1 MDGAWRG
8 EAKRGGAGAA
18 GCEDGEEGGEA
29 ARSGTITEQA
39 ASVVALHCVAA
50 GYVGDGRGF
59 RAFRNLWS
67 RYAPELLR
75 RRHPTKPTRAVE
87 YILVGT
93 LLRPNEYFPQ
103 DQLI

>member
-50 GYVGDGRGF
+50 GYVGSGDGREL
-59 RAFRNLWS
+59 RNFVH
-67 RYAPELLR
+67 RYLPANLPKTGATGPKGLQ
-75 RRHPTKPTRAVE
+75 AVE
-87 YILVGT
+87 YILTVS
-93 LLRPNEYFPQ
+93 LNIFPQ
-103 DQLI
+103 DFG

>member
-59 RAFRNLWS
+59 RNLWS

-75 RRHPTKPTRAVE
+75 RRHPTKEAQAVE
-87 YILVGT
+87 YIYSY
-93 LLRPNEYFPQ
+93 LLTIYFHRIPG
-103 DQLI
+103 

>member
-50 GYVGDGRGF
+50 GYVGSGDGGESF
-59 RAFRNLWS
+59 V
-67 RYAPELLR
+67 RYSDKIVGGRLPR
-75 RRHPTKPTRAVE
+75 RRHPTKAAQVCR
-87 YILVGT
+87 IHLLGT
-93 LLRPNEYFPQ
+93 LVTIYFHR
-103 DQLI
+103 I

>member
-50 GYVGDGRGF
+50 GYVGSGDGRGF
-59 RAFRNLWS
+59 RNFVH
-67 RYAPELLR
+67 RYAPELPR
-75 RRHPTKPTRAVE
+75 RRHPTTEAQAVE
-87 YILVGT
+87 YIYSV
-93 LLRPNEYFPQ
+93 PS
-103 DQLI
+103 

>member
-39 ASVVALHCVAA
+39 SSVVALHCVAA
-50 GYVGDGRGF
+50 GYVGSGDGRGSF
-59 RAFRNLWS
+59 VTWPKLF
-67 RYAPELLR
+67 
-75 RRHPTKPTRAVE
+75 
-87 YILVGT
+87 
-93 LLRPNEYFPQ
+93 Q
-103 DQLI
+103 

>member
-50 GYVGDGRGF
+50 GYVGSGDGRELRKMLRQNSGRTF
-59 RAFRNLWS
+59 TEEA
-67 RYAPELLR
+67 APNQSGSSL
-75 RRHPTKPTRAVE
+75 
-87 YILVGT
+87 
-93 LLRPNEYFPQ
+93 
-103 DQLI
+103 

>member
-50 GYVGDGRGF
+50 GYVGSGDGESFVTCGAKIATF
-59 RAFRNLWS
+59 TEEA
-67 RYAPELLR
+67 APTNPCKL
-75 RRHPTKPTRAVE
+75 
-87 YILVGT
+87 
-93 LLRPNEYFPQ
+93 
-103 DQLI
+103 

>member
-1 MDGAWRG
+1 MTLTGMTTVATATIVEAVAGRMATYGCAWRG

-50 GYVGDGRGF
+50 GYVGSGDGG
-59 RAFRNLWS
+59 
-67 RYAPELLR
+67 E
-75 RRHPTKPTRAVE
+75 T
-87 YILVGT
+87 
-93 LLRPNEYFPQ
+93 
-103 DQLI
+103 

>member
-39 ASVVALHCVAA
+39 ASVVVLHCVTA
-50 GYVGDGRGF
+50 GYVYVGSGDGREL
-59 RAFRNLWS
+59 RNLCS
-67 RYAPELLR
+67 QNSASTFTED
-75 RRHPTKPTRAVE
+75 
-87 YILVGT
+87 GS
-93 LLRPNEYFPQ
+93 
-103 DQLI
+103 D